1 MTVTPGTGIKEMKNS
16 YQGLENDNDC
26 VRNPLTIR
34 MPNTL
39 EIDNEIREKPYY
51 FACTSRIIITVL
63 LIVTSTIVISLITLI
78 PCIIGESINSVFH
91 YSPEELA
98 SFYEQ
103 KGGLSNKTYKVVL
116 LGDSLIGKPFERF
129 ELDQKIKAYLPKY
142 NLDIVRCAENGARI
156 AGIRDTIMPE
166 CALPATP
173 DAVILFWD
181 SDCSDVSEDN
191 MDSEGVDETRTAY
204 LKAVVDTI
212 SKLTQTG
219 VFVAIAGPGVLGEGA
234 KLFAPKE
241 ERFQNKEEM
250 LDDYSAMNKQVAN
263 LFKIPYIDIRAA
275 FMAYVPSYQLCY
287 SLCVTID
294 GEHENERGTKIVAKH
309 FADTLGLWL
318 SSL

>member
-1 MTVTPGTGIKEMKNS
+1 MKIS
-16 YQGLENDNDC
+16 YQNFENFNDR
-26 VRNPLTIR
+26 VRNPLSLS

-39 EIDNEIREKPYY
+39 EIDDEIRKKQFY
-51 FACTSRIIITVL
+51 FACTSRMIVTIL
-63 LIVTSTIVISLITLI
+63 LIVSSIIVISLITLI

-91 YSPEELA
+91 YNSEELA

-103 KGGLSNKTYKVVL
+103 KDGFSNKTYKVVL

-142 NLDIVRCAENGARI
+142 NLDIIKCAENGARI
-156 AGIRDTIMPE
+156 AGIRDYIMPE
-166 CALPATP
+166 CALPETP

-181 SDCSDVSEDN
+181 SDCSDVNEGN
-191 MDSEGVDETRTAY
+191 MNSEGVDKTRTAY
-204 LKAVVDTI
+204 YAGVVNTI

-241 ERFQNKEEM
+241 ERFQNKEDM

-275 FMAYVPSYQLCY
+275 FKAYIPPYQLCY
-287 SLCVTID
+287 SLCVTLD

-318 SSL
+318 STL